1 MTGPASA
8 SMPSADIARVLSHLG
23 LLRSGILGAC
33 VTEAWWCVV
42 PSQQIC
48 RRIVINEIGCGRV
61 RGSPGAGQPHRDE
74 AKFLNESL
82 LSYCDSFATSMAPAR
97 PQSRSHRSVTS

>member
-1 MTGPASA
+1 
-8 SMPSADIARVLSHLG
+8 MPSADIARVLSHLG

-61 RGSPGAGQPHRDE
+61 QGSPGAGQPRRDE

-82 LSYCDSFATSMAPAR
+82 ILIAIHSQHQWRRRDPGLVR
-97 PQSRSHRSVTS
+97 IVL